1 MNFFKYFYYL
11 RYRPKIFFPRKS
23 YSMFGEDVEINKFF
37 QNKFEG
43 FYIDVG
49 CYHPL
54 EGNNTHL
61 LYKKNWR
68 GINIDANSLSIDLF
82 NIARKED
89 TNVNLAVDK
98 VKSTKKLFFRKEINM
113 LNTINEKF
121 AKIHFLKGFKEKFV
135 ETDTLN
141 SIIEKTIYK
150 NREIDFLNIDVEGN
164 ELNVLQSLN
173 FDKYNPKIICVE
185 IHDTNKMYTYDD
197 NTIKNNPIYIF
208 IKKAGYKKIWNKEFS
223 FIFKKD
229 RETV

>member
-1 MNFFKYFYYL
+1 MIYFSNL
-11 RYRPKIFFPRKS
+11 
-23 YSMFGEDVEINKFF
+23 INKFF

-173 FDKYNPKIICVE
+173 FDK
-185 IHDTNKMYTYDD
+185 
-197 NTIKNNPIYIF
+197 NNPIYIF